1 MDGSQGVRQD
11 GVHLHGRRRVGGEV
25 QGRLPPA
32 QVSRPHQTSL
42 CYMPSNSA
50 LMFELWSFVSE
61 GRHIDIECM
70 SCVANA

>member
-32 QVSRPHQTSL
+32 QVSRQQTSL
-42 CYMPSNSA
+42 C
-50 LMFELWSFVSE
+50 
-61 GRHIDIECM
+61 
-70 SCVANA
+70 